1 MVIGEPLIIHGMP
14 IGVKNY
20 SQTAGGVVC
29 RQACMLTGVIQLTNE
44 LPQTRGGTPVG
55 GGMSYNLGTNS
66 PLHRFVLSAATHTAT
81 QNTIAHSI
89 AADMDAVNSVI
100 RRKLHSEV
108 SLVNQI
114 AEYIISAGGKR
125 IRPVLVLL
133 VANAYAYKGTGHHE
147 LAAVV
152 EFIHTATLLH
162 DDVVDE
168 SSLRRGRATA
178 NALFGNAA
186 SVLVG
191 DFLYSRSFQMM
202 VGLNNMRVMQ
212 ILSDATNVIA
222 EGEVLQLLNMH
233 DPDVGQER
241 YLQVIRSKTAKL
253 FEAAAELGALIAGA
267 NDAQIAAAGEY
278 GRSLGTAFQLID
290 DVLDYAGDASE
301 IGKNVGD
308 DLREG
313 KPTLPLIYLME
324 NGTPEQRELVR
335 TCIEQGDEQHFDT
348 ILAAIT
354 SSGALD
360 YTRRQAETAAQRAA
374 EAIADL
380 PDSVYK
386 ESLLQLADFSV
397 NRTH

>member
-1 MVIGEPLIIHGMP
+1 M
-14 IGVKNY
+14 
-20 SQTAGGVVC
+20 
-29 RQACMLTGVIQLTNE
+29 
-44 LPQTRGGTPVG
+44 
-55 GGMSYNLGTNS
+55 
-66 PLHRFVLSAATHTAT
+66 SAATQHVN
-81 QNTIAHSI
+81 QNTIIQTI
-89 AADMDAVNSVI
+89 APDMDAVNVVI
-100 RRKLHSEV
+100 RQRLHSDV
-108 SLVNQI
+108 PLVNQI

-133 VANAYAYKGTGHHE
+133 MANAYSYKGVAHHE

-191 DFLYSRSFQMM
+191 DFLYSRAFQMM
-202 VGLNNMRVMQ
+202 VSLDSMRVMS

-233 DPDVGQER
+233 DPDVTEER

-253 FEAAAELGALIAGA
+253 FEAAAELGALVSGA
-267 NDAQIAAAGEY
+267 SDDQIAAAGEY

-290 DVLDYAGDASE
+290 DVLDYTGDAAE

-313 KPTLPLIYLME
+313 KPTLPLIWLMKY
-324 NGTPEQRELVR
+324 GTAEQRDLVR
-335 TCIEQGDEQHFDT
+335 SCIENGDEQHFDA
-348 ILAAIT
+348 ILSAIT
-354 SSGALD
+354 NSGALD
-360 YTRRQAETAAQRAA
+360 YTRRAA
-374 EAIADL
+374 EEAGERALNAVQDL
-380 PDSVYK
+380 PESVYK
-386 ESLLQLADFSV
+386 TALLQLARFALDR
-397 NRTH
+397 NH

>member
-1 MVIGEPLIIHGMP
+1 
-14 IGVKNY
+14 
-20 SQTAGGVVC
+20 
-29 RQACMLTGVIQLTNE
+29 
-44 LPQTRGGTPVG
+44 
-55 GGMSYNLGTNS
+55 
-66 PLHRFVLSAATHTAT
+66 LSAATQTAP
-81 QNTIAHSI
+81 QNTIAQSI
-89 AADMDAVNSVI
+89 AADMDAVNAVI

-125 IRPVLVLL
+125 LRPVLVLL
-133 VANAYAYKGTGHHE
+133 VANAYSYKGTAHHE

-191 DFLYSRSFQMM
+191 DFLYSRAFQMM
-202 VGLNNMRVMQ
+202 ADLANMRVMQ
-212 ILSDATNVIA
+212 ILSEATNVIA

-233 DPDVGQER
+233 DPDVSQER

-267 NDAQIAAAGEY
+267 TEPQIAAAGEY

-290 DVLDYAGDASE
+290 DVLDYAGDAAE

-324 NGTPEQRELVR
+324 NGTPEQRQLVR
-335 TCIEQGDEQHFDT
+335 TCIEQGDEQHFDAV
-348 ILAAIT
+348 LAAVT

-360 YTRRQAETAAQRAA
+360 FTRRQAEIAAARAA
-374 EAIADL
+374 EAIAGL
-380 PDSVYK
+380 PESEYK
-386 ESLLQLADFSV
+386 DSLLQLAHFSV

>member
-1 MVIGEPLIIHGMP
+1 M
-14 IGVKNY
+14 
-20 SQTAGGVVC
+20 
-29 RQACMLTGVIQLTNE
+29 
-44 LPQTRGGTPVG
+44 
-55 GGMSYNLGTNS
+55 
-66 PLHRFVLSAATHTAT
+66 SAATQTAP

-89 AADMDAVNSVI
+89 AADMDAVNAVI

-125 IRPVLVLL
+125 LRPVLVLL
-133 VANAYAYKGTGHHE
+133 VANAYSYKGTAHHE

-191 DFLYSRSFQMM
+191 DFLYSRAFQMM
-202 VGLNNMRVMQ
+202 ADLANMRVMQ
-212 ILSDATNVIA
+212 ILSEATNVIA

-233 DPDVGQER
+233 DPDVSQER

-267 NDAQIAAAGEY
+267 TEPQIAAAGEY

-290 DVLDYAGDASE
+290 DVLDYAGDAAE

-324 NGTPEQRELVR
+324 NGTPEQRQLVR
-335 TCIEQGDEQHFDT
+335 TCIEHGDEQHFDAV
-348 ILAAIT
+348 LAAVT

-360 YTRRQAETAAQRAA
+360 FTRRQAEIAAARAA
-374 EAIADL
+374 EAIAGL
-380 PDSVYK
+380 PESEYK
-386 ESLLQLADFSV
+386 DSLLQLAHFSV

>member
-1 MVIGEPLIIHGMP
+1 
-14 IGVKNY
+14 
-20 SQTAGGVVC
+20 
-29 RQACMLTGVIQLTNE
+29 
-44 LPQTRGGTPVG
+44 
-55 GGMSYNLGTNS
+55 
-66 PLHRFVLSAATHTAT
+66 LSAATQHVN
-81 QNTIAHSI
+81 QNTIIQTI
-89 AADMDAVNSVI
+89 APDMDAVNVVI
-100 RRKLHSEV
+100 RQRLHSDV
-108 SLVNQI
+108 PLVNQI

-133 VANAYAYKGTGHHE
+133 MANAYSYKGVAHHE

-191 DFLYSRSFQMM
+191 DFLYSRAFQMM
-202 VGLNNMRVMQ
+202 VSLDSMRVMS

-233 DPDVGQER
+233 DPDVTEER

-253 FEAAAELGALIAGA
+253 FEAAAELGALVSGA
-267 NDAQIAAAGEY
+267 SDDQIAAAGEY

-290 DVLDYAGDASE
+290 DVLDYTGDAAE

-313 KPTLPLIYLME
+313 KPTLPLIWLMKY
-324 NGTPEQRELVR
+324 GTAEQRDLVR
-335 TCIEQGDEQHFDT
+335 SCIENGDEQHFDA
-348 ILAAIT
+348 ILSAIT
-354 SSGALD
+354 NSGALD
-360 YTRRQAETAAQRAA
+360 YTRRAA
-374 EAIADL
+374 EEAGERALNAVQDL
-380 PDSVYK
+380 PESVYK
-386 ESLLQLADFSV
+386 TALLQLARFALDR
-397 NRTH
+397 NH

>member
-1 MVIGEPLIIHGMP
+1 
-14 IGVKNY
+14 
-20 SQTAGGVVC
+20 
-29 RQACMLTGVIQLTNE
+29 
-44 LPQTRGGTPVG
+44 
-55 GGMSYNLGTNS
+55 
-66 PLHRFVLSAATHTAT
+66 LSAALQPAS
-81 QNTIAHSI
+81 QNTIIQPIS
-89 AADMDAVNSVI
+89 ADMDAVNAVI
-100 RRKLHSEV
+100 RRQLYSDV
-108 SLVNQI
+108 PLVNQI

-133 VANAYAYKGTGHHE
+133 MANAYGYRGTHHHD

-168 SSLRRGRATA
+168 SSLRRGRKTA
-178 NALFGNAA
+178 NAMFGNAA

-191 DFLYSRSFQMM
+191 DFVYSRAFQMM
-202 VGLNNMRVMQ
+202 VAVQNMRVMQ
-212 ILSDATNVIA
+212 ILADATNVIA

-233 DPDVGQER
+233 DPDVTEER

-253 FEAAAELGALIAGA
+253 FEAAAQLGALIAGA
-267 NDAQIAAAGEY
+267 SDEAVNAAAEY

-290 DVLDYAGDASE
+290 DVLDYSGNATD

-313 KPTLPLIYLME
+313 KPTLPLIYVMQ
-324 NGTPEQRELVR
+324 NGTAKQRQLVR
-335 TCIEQGDEQHFDT
+335 ACIENGDEQHFNE

-360 YTRRQAETAAQRAA
+360 YTRRAA
-374 EAIADL
+374 EKASEQAALAISSL
-380 PDSVYK
+380 PISQFKD
-386 ESLLQLADFSV
+386 SLLQLCAFAVDR
-397 NRTH
+397 NH

>member
-1 MVIGEPLIIHGMP
+1 
-14 IGVKNY
+14 
-20 SQTAGGVVC
+20 
-29 RQACMLTGVIQLTNE
+29 
-44 LPQTRGGTPVG
+44 
-55 GGMSYNLGTNS
+55 
-66 PLHRFVLSAATHTAT
+66 LSAATHTAPE
-81 QNTIAHSI
+81 NSIAQPI
-89 AADMDAVNSVI
+89 AADMDAVNAVI
-100 RRKLHSEV
+100 RRNLHSEV

-125 IRPVLVLL
+125 LRPVLVLL
-133 VANAYAYKGTGHHE
+133 VANAYGYQGKAHHE

-191 DFLYSRSFQMM
+191 DFLHSRSFQMM
-202 VGLNNMRVMQ
+202 VRLDNMRVMQ
-212 ILSDATNVIA
+212 ILSDATNVLA

-233 DPDVGQER
+233 DPDVSQER
-241 YLQVIRSKTAKL
+241 YLQVIGSKTAKL

-267 NDAQIAAAGEY
+267 NDDQIAAAGEY

-313 KPTLPLIYLME
+313 KPTMPLIYLME
-324 NGTPEQRELVR
+324 HGTPEQRHLVR
-335 TCIEQGDEQHFDT
+335 TCIEQGDEEHFDSV
-348 ILAAIT
+348 LAAIT
-354 SSGALD
+354 TSGALD
-360 YTRRQAETAAQRAA
+360 YTRRQAEIAA
-374 EAIADL
+374 ERASAAIADL
-380 PDSVYK
+380 PEGVYK
-386 ESLLQLADFSV
+386 ESLLQLAHFSV

>member
-1 MVIGEPLIIHGMP
+1 M
-14 IGVKNY
+14 
-20 SQTAGGVVC
+20 
-29 RQACMLTGVIQLTNE
+29 
-44 LPQTRGGTPVG
+44 
-55 GGMSYNLGTNS
+55 
-66 PLHRFVLSAATHTAT
+66 SAATHTAS

-89 AADMDAVNSVI
+89 AADMDAVNAVI

-125 IRPVLVLL
+125 LRPVLVLL
-133 VANAYAYKGTGHHE
+133 VANAYSYKGSAHHE

-191 DFLYSRSFQMM
+191 DFLYSRAFQMM
-202 VGLNNMRVMQ
+202 ADLANMRVMQ
-212 ILSDATNVIA
+212 ILSEATNVIA

-233 DPDVGQER
+233 DPDVSQER

-267 NDAQIAAAGEY
+267 TEPQIAAAGEY

-290 DVLDYAGDASE
+290 DVLDYAGDAAE

-335 TCIEQGDEQHFDT
+335 TCIEQGDEQHFDAV
-348 ILAAIT
+348 LAAVT

-360 YTRRQAETAAQRAA
+360 FTRRQAEIAADRAA
-374 EAIADL
+374 EAIAGL
-380 PDSVYK
+380 PDSQYK
-386 ESLLQLADFSV
+386 ESLLQLAHFSV

>member
-1 MVIGEPLIIHGMP
+1 ME
-14 IGVKNY
+14 
-20 SQTAGGVVC
+20 
-29 RQACMLTGVIQLTNE
+29 
-44 LPQTRGGTPVG
+44 
-55 GGMSYNLGTNS
+55 
-66 PLHRFVLSAATHTAT
+66 
-81 QNTIAHSI
+81 
-89 AADMDAVNSVI
+89 AVNAVI
-100 RRKLHSEV
+100 RQRLHSEV

-133 VANAYAYKGTGHHE
+133 LANAYGYKGAAHHE

-168 SSLRRGRATA
+168 SSMRRGRQTA

-202 VGLNNMRVMQ
+202 VGLDDMRVMR

-233 DPDVGQER
+233 DPDVTHES
-241 YLQVIRSKTAKL
+241 YLKVIRSKTAKL
-253 FEAAAELGALIAGA
+253 FEAAAELGALVGGA
-267 NDAQIAAAGEY
+267 SDTQIAAAGEY

-290 DVLDYAGDASE
+290 DVLDYAGDATE
-301 IGKNVGD
+301 IGKNLGD

-313 KPTLPLIYLME
+313 KPTLPLIWLME
-324 NGTPEQRELVR
+324 NGSEEQRQLVR
-335 TCIEQGDEQHFDT
+335 SCIEHGDEAQFEAV
-348 ILAAIT
+348 LAAVT

-360 YTRRQAETAAQRAA
+360 YTRRQAEQAARRAA
-374 EAIADL
+374 ESIAGL
-380 PDSVYK
+380 PDSIYK
-386 ESLLQLADFSV
+386 ASLQQLCGFAVDR
-397 NRTH
+397 NH